1 MLASNRP
8 NYEDIKRSTAGII
21 FLGTPHGGTEIAG
34 YAAFIAKLKRNDPS
48 LVESLKPSDK
58 DLYELSLDFAVGY
71 KDLRMMCFYEKLQNE
86 YMDGRAR
93 IEVGILSERRIS

>member
-21 FLGTPHGGTEIAG
+21 FLGTPHGGTEIAD

-48 LVESLKPSDK
+48 LVESLSQAIKICMNYHLTLQSDT
-58 DLYELSLDFAVGY
+58 
-71 KDLRMMCFYEKLQNE
+71 
-86 YMDGRAR
+86 R
-93 IEVGILSERRIS
+93 IYA